1 MHMHMLNDNNSL
13 KWLAVKA
20 CILNEANYA
29 TKIAIIFVFLYE
41 IYFLLAHF
49 YFKCN
54 LKNPE

>member
-1 MHMHMLNDNNSL
+1 MLNDNNSL